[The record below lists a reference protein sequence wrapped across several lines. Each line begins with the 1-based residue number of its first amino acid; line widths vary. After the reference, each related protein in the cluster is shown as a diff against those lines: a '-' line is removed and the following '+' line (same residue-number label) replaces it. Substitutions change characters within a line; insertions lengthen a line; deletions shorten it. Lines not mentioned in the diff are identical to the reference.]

1 LKFCPDNNKRTTLV
15 VIPSTSTKEKRQK
28 GSCLTCA
35 SGTRFSL
42 HLAGEENVAPRGE
55 EEEEEKV
62 ENPLKIFFFLL

>member
-1 LKFCPDNNKRTTLV
+1 LV

-28 GSCLTCA
+28 GSPLICA

-42 HLAGEENVAPRGE
+42 HLRWSGKRSNNLVVAPRK

-62 ENPLKIFFFLL
+62 ENALKIFFFLL